1 MIDVPMSEPRVGQL
15 LVASRHLLD
24 PNFVRTVVLIVQQD
38 EGGVIGLVL
47 NRPLELTVAQACEP
61 SAEEVADV
69 DEKLS
74 QGGPCPGPLMVL
86 HSNQLVGGE
95 AVIDGVRFTTE
106 REDIRSLMEDGSGGS
121 VRYFAGYSGW
131 SPDQL
136 ENEIGQ
142 GAWLLASASADEVF
156 GDTSP
161 DSLWNKLTTRLTVG
175 KWIDVERMPEDPSVN

>member
-1 MIDVPMSEPRVGQL
+1 MSAPPVGQL
-15 LVASRHLLD
+15 LVASRQLLD

-38 EGGVIGLVL
+38 EGGIVGLIL
-47 NRPLELTVAQACEP
+47 NRPLELTVAEACDP
-61 SAEEVADV
+61 AAEEIADV

-74 QGGPCPGPLMVL
+74 HGGPCPGPLMVL
-86 HSNQLVGGE
+86 HSHQLVGGE
-95 AVIDGVRFTTE
+95 TVIDGVRFTSE
-106 REDIRSLMEDGSGGS
+106 REDIRSLMDDSGGGGGS

-131 SPDQL
+131 SPEQL

-142 GAWLLASASADEVF
+142 GAWLLAPASRDEVF

-161 DSLWNKLTTRLTVG
+161 DSLWAKLTTRLTVG

>member
-1 MIDVPMSEPRVGQL
+1 MTAPRVGQL

-24 PNFVRTVVLIVQQD
+24 PNFVRSVVLIVQQD
-38 EGGVIGLVL
+38 EGGVIGLIL

-86 HSNQLVGGE
+86 HANQLVGGE
-95 AVIDGVRFTTE
+95 PVVDGVRFTTE
-106 REDIRSLMEDGSGGS
+106 REDIRSLMDGSTGGS

-131 SPDQL
+131 SPEQL
-136 ENEIGQ
+136 ETEIGQ
-142 GAWLLASASADEVF
+142 GAWLLAPASVDEVF
-156 GDTSP
+156 GDVSP
-161 DSLWNKLTTRLTVG
+161 ESLWNKLTTRLTVG